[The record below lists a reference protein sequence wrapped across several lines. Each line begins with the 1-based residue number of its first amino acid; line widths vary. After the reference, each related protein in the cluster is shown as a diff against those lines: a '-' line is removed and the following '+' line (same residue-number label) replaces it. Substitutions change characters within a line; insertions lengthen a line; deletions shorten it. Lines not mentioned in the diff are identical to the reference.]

1 MAPASAASTFGAGTM
16 SSPSFLRRAGPLVL
30 ARFASAVVTTVVPL
44 VLARALPIAEYG
56 TYKLLFLVGTTL
68 TAIFTFGLPQSLYY
82 FMPRTDRARPFV
94 VHTLALLLAS
104 GAAAAFLV
112 LAATP
117 WIARLSSAP
126 DLVAYRGA
134 LATYTGFYLAGCA
147 LEPILT
153 SQGRTVAAALNYLV
167 WDSLRA
173 LAMTAPILL
182 GLGLQATMWSV
193 ALLMVVR
200 FGAAWLILVR
210 GNLGPWWDSRALRAQ
225 LAYALPFGAALAV
238 SVPQHSFHQWVVSAQ
253 FDPALFAI
261 YSVGCFQLPIVDLL
275 YTPTS
280 EVLMVHVGELER
292 AGRLA
297 QVARAFRD
305 AAARLAYVFVP
316 TCAFLLATAPA
327 FIEAV
332 FGAKFLPAVPLFR
345 VSTLAILFACFPLD
359 GLLRARGDTAAIF
372 RSYVVKAVAT
382 VPLVLVFLHALGLIG
397 GVLAWLLAEGVGKL
411 LLVARLPRALGTR
424 RLRDLLSLVPVK
436 AGLRAGAASVGAVVL
451 TLVWHRLI
459 AGQWDWLPHRFLWR
473 LVPIG
478 TAAVVF
484 GLAYVGALH
493 LVGVRVL
500 DVLKSLRRSR
510 RPAPLPAQPDPG
522 DVTEL
527 PVV

>member
-1 MAPASAASTFGAGTM
+1 M

-30 ARFASAVVTTVVPL
+30 ARFASAIVTTVVPL
-44 VLARALPIAEYG
+44 VLARAMAIAEYG
-56 TYKLLFLVGTTL
+56 TYKQLFLVGTTL

-94 VHTLALLLAS
+94 VHTLALLAVA

-117 WIARLSSAP
+117 WIGQLFSAP
-126 DLVAYRGA
+126 DLADYRGA
-134 LATYTGFYLAGCA
+134 LATYTGFYLAACA

-153 SQGRTVAAALNYLV
+153 SEGRTGLAAINYLV

-173 LAMTAPILL
+173 AAMTVPILL
-182 GLGLQATMWSV
+182 GLGLHATMWSV

-200 FGAAWLILVR
+200 FGATWLIVVR
-210 GNLGPWWDSRALRAQ
+210 RTLGSWWDREALRVQ

-238 SVPQHSFHQWVVSAQ
+238 SVPQHSFHQWVVSAR

-261 YSVGCFQLPIVDLL
+261 YAVGCFQLPIVDLL

-292 AGRLA
+292 AGRLSE
-297 QVARAFRD
+297 VARAFRE

-327 FIEAV
+327 FIEAL
-332 FGAKFLPAVPLFR
+332 FGTRFLPSVPLFR
-345 VSTLAILFACFPLD
+345 VSTLAVLFGCFPLD
-359 GLLRARGDTAAIF
+359 GLLRARGDTTAIF
-372 RSYVVKAVAT
+372 RSYVVKALAT
-382 VPLVLVFLHALGLIG
+382 VPLVLLFVHWFGLIG
-397 GVLAWLLAEGVGKL
+397 GVLSWLLAEALGKV

-424 RLRDLLSLVPVK
+424 RLRELLPLVPIR
-436 AGLRAGAASVGAVVL
+436 ACLRAGLASVGAVAL
-451 TLVWHRLI
+451 TWIWDRAI
-459 AGQWDWLPHRFLWR
+459 AGHWDWLPHRFFWR

-478 TAAVVF
+478 TDSLLFGVV
-484 GLAYVGALH
+484 YVGVLH
-493 LVGVRVL
+493 LQGVRVL
-500 DVLKSLRRSR
+500 DVLKSLRKSR

-522 DVTEL
+522 DVTEA